1 MASGSGSSYLG
12 KSIFDPNRWLAEFR
26 SSKNFK
32 QQRMEIMQQTL
43 EACKNFKYS
52 LVDGTEISFADHQ
65 SVSREVRK
73 TVLHKEEILCNPTEF
88 EKGANLR
95 DQWKTEIIV
104 VNADC
109 LEEAIRLKHEGYN
122 PAVLNMASSRR
133 PGQCSKCM

>member
-1 MASGSGSSYLG
+1 
-12 KSIFDPNRWLAEFR
+12 
-26 SSKNFK
+26 
-32 QQRMEIMQQTL
+32 MEIMQQTL

-52 LVDGTEISFADHQ
+52 LVDGTEITFADHQ
-65 SVSREVRK
+65 SVSREARK
-73 TVLHKEEILCNPTEF
+73 TVLHKEEILRNPTEF

>member
-1 MASGSGSSYLG
+1 MASGRGSSYLG
-12 KSIFDPNRWLAEFR
+12 KSIFDHNTWLAEFR

-52 LVDGTEISFADHQ
+52 LVDGTEITFADHQ
-65 SVSREVRK
+65 SVSREARK
-73 TVLHKEEILCNPTEF
+73 TVLHEEEILCNPTEF

-95 DQWKTEIIV
+95 NKWKTEIIV

>member
-1 MASGSGSSYLG
+1 MASGRGSSYLG
-12 KSIFDPNRWLAEFR
+12 KSIFDHNRWLAEFR

-52 LVDGTEISFADHQ
+52 LVDGTEITFADHQ
-65 SVSREVRK
+65 SVSREARK
-73 TVLHKEEILCNPTEF
+73 TVLHEEEILCNPTEF
-88 EKGANLR
+88 ERGANLR
-95 DQWKTEIIV
+95 DQWKTEILV

-109 LEEAIRLKHEGYN
+109 LEEAIRLKNEGYN